1 MTKGNNKLIDVYHA
15 TCARAYAFCV
25 EYERAYE
32 IRKLNDTIRKHLQDH
47 EKYYEQDLASGNKP
61 FLIPL
66 TADTYERHLVT
77 RFLAL
82 EAASK
87 IKQWNQAY
95 HLVEEIFSI
104 MGKVDRP
111 IKPKM
116 MADYYK
122 SLSDMF
128 LVSRSYLFHAY
139 AWLKFYNLNEKN
151 NTSLS
156 AAELTRMASALTLSA
171 LAVPVVKRYDSISS
185 YTNDEADKKK
195 RMAAL
200 LGYSFN
206 PNRET
211 LIDHI
216 SSMGLL
222 EHCEPWVQQLFS
234 LLEKEFRPHDLVEV
248 AQRYL
253 ERMRGDGA
261 EGAFIEYAAGI
272 EELVIIRLCQQ
283 LGKVSVCRLPLPPL
297 HPRRT
302 LPPSLAPQMH
312 LRLPVPL

>member
-1 MTKGNNKLIDVYHA
+1 
-15 TCARAYAFCV
+15 
-25 EYERAYE
+25 
-32 IRKLNDTIRKHLQDH
+32 
-47 EKYYEQDLASGNKP
+47 
-61 FLIPL
+61 
-66 TADTYERHLVT
+66 
-77 RFLAL
+77 
-82 EAASK
+82 
-87 IKQWNQAY
+87 
-95 HLVEEIFSI
+95 

-253 ERMRGDGA
+253 ERMRGRRRGRVHRVRRWNRRVGDYSVVPAVGKG
-261 EGAFIEYAAGI
+261 ECLPAAPPP
-272 EELVIIRLCQQ
+272 
-283 LGKVSVCRLPLPPL
+283 PLPTSPFT
-297 HPRRT
+297 RA
-302 LPPSLAPQMH
+302 SNALAF
-312 LRLPVPL
+312 PVPL